1 MADTSPKRRGTSI
14 FVLFGLILVAVVA
27 AFFLLQ
33 PGPQPSTRALAVLA
47 DRAMNIS
54 TLNDL
59 AGATVCVEKAKEAD
73 LAAAFKARAVTVTLK
88 PVDSLAAAVEMY
100 VNAGCDAVAA
110 DAAGIE
116 AALKAQSTPD
126 THIVLTL

>member
-14 FVLFGLILVAVVA
+14 FVLFGLILVAAVA

-33 PGPQPSTRALAVLA
+33 PGPPPATVSLAVLA
-47 DRAMNIS
+47 DRAMNIA
-54 TLNDL
+54 TLSDL
-59 AGATVCVEKAKEAD
+59 TGATVCVEKAKESE
-73 LAAAFKARAVTVTLK
+73 LIAAFKVRAVTVTLK
-88 PVDSLAAAVEMY
+88 PVDTLAVAVEMY
-100 VNAGCDAVAA
+100 LNAGCDAVAA